1 MVLLLL
7 GLGGCFVLS
16 YVGKRVLK
24 SVEQRVAEYTRDYQA
39 QGFQK
44 ITSDQD
50 MVIVRDVTEKTLYVA
65 PRVILDADSTADIAI
80 IATQARIT
88 GHIQG
93 TLNFKGQ
100 ALIIGRTAVID
111 QDLDVAAQAVT
122 VRGTVHGKLQ
132 GVYQQLIEGEDTP

>member
-1 MVLLLL
+1 
-7 GLGGCFVLS
+7 
-16 YVGKRVLK
+16 
-24 SVEQRVAEYTRDYQA
+24 
-39 QGFQK
+39 
-44 ITSDQD
+44 
-50 MVIVRDVTEKTLYVA
+50 
-65 PRVILDADSTADIAI
+65 VILDADSTADIAI